1 MNKDP
6 YFIATVAN
14 KFIKSAVKMDLL
26 PDELNLEC
34 IVIDHGSYVN
44 CNYIFNENIYDK
56 NNIKINKQYIKNYFK
71 DKLIMKQIN

>member
-1 MNKDP
+1 
-6 YFIATVAN
+6 
-14 KFIKSAVKMDLL
+14 MDLL